1 MTIKVKHNYS
11 NSLSSN
17 WKVKAIEIHNWNC
30 LKELVQWMGGWSH
43 LPKLWRSGFRQ
54 KAKLF
59 SKSLQDIYPRVF
71 THRKVLMSRYV
82 SKSKYDHLLAMC
94 ARQDIQKISR
104 GMMSEKS
111 KRLNK
116 EYEERNNKRNL
127 DGWCRKPGTRLATA
141 PHGLRRRRSRTWKFT
156 FNICILVFEYFFCV
170 FKSLCVYES
179 LYFCVCLVGE

>member
-1 MTIKVKHNYS
+1 MS
-11 NSLSSN
+11 GN
-17 WKVKAIEIHNWNC
+17 WKVKVIEIY
-30 LKELVQWMGGWSH
+30 LFEGTGAVDGRLITLGKIVTEQV
-43 LPKLWRSGFRQ
+43 LPKSKTFQQIFARHI
-54 KAKLF
+54 
-59 SKSLQDIYPRVF
+59 SKSFY
-71 THRKVLMSRYV
+71 TRKVLMSRYV

-94 ARQDIQKISR
+94 ARQDIQKTSR
-104 GMMSEKS
+104 GMMSETS

-116 EYEERNNKRNL
+116 EYEKRNNKRNL

-156 FNICILVFEYFFCV
+156 FNICIWVFEYFFCV